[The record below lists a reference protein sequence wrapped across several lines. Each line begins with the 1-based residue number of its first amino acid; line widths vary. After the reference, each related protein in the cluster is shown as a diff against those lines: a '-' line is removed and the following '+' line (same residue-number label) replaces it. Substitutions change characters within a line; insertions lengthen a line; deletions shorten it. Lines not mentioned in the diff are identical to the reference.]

1 MIRVSIP
8 QEDIT
13 ILNIYV
19 PNSIASNFM
28 KQKKIEKKEIIST
41 IATHTHKH
49 MYKGILFHVQ
59 KNETKIHATTWRRL
73 KDIIISEISQI
84 QRDNSIYMRFLK

>member
-28 KQKKIEKKEIIST
+28 KQKKIEKKEIRST
-41 IATHTHKH
+41 IATHTKEYYFMFKRMKLRYMLQH
-49 MYKGILFHVQ
+49 GGDL
-59 KNETKIHATTWRRL
+59 R
-73 KDIIISEISQI
+73 DIILSEISQI